1 MTANPE
7 MLIIARQVRSLT
19 QQQLSEQTTIE
30 WGKLSRY
37 ENGLLPVPQ
46 DDLATIA
53 KTLDF
58 PIYFFHQQG
67 MRSTVKHYCKHG
79 IVYR

>member
-1 MTANPE
+1 MTTNPE
-7 MLIIARQVRSLT
+7 MLIIARQVRSIS
-19 QQQLSEQTTIE
+19 QKQLSERTAIDGGT
-30 WGKLSRY
+30 LSRY

-53 KTLDF
+53 KALDF

-67 MRSTVKHYCKHG
+67 RRSTVKHYCKHG